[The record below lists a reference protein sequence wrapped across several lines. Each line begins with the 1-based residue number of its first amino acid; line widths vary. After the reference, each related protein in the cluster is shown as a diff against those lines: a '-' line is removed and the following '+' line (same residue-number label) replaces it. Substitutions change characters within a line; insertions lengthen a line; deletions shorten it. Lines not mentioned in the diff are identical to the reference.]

1 MTVSRHVVVVDSDDR
16 CADALRPHD
25 FVVHV
30 FANTEAAYRAIVGGD
45 VDAVVVHV
53 EETTEFDER
62 IALVRRLQHEPAT
75 CQLPILVVI
84 TQQSDRAS
92 AHRTERFGS
101 ALLQLTTPDCT
112 GVADAVEGLFDE
124 PRFT

>member
-1 MTVSRHVVVVDSDDR
+1 MLVDSDER

-25 FVVHV
+25 FEVSV
-30 FANTEAAYRAIVGGD
+30 FATSDAAYRAIAHGE

-53 EETTEFDER
+53 EESPEFEDR

-84 TQQSDRAS
+84 TQESDRAS
-92 AHRTERFGS
+92 AHRTERFGT
-101 ALLQLTTPDCT
+101 ALIQLTTPDCA
-112 GVADAVEGLFDE
+112 GVPEAVDVLFDE

>member
-1 MTVSRHVVVVDSDDR
+1 MVVDSDDR

-25 FVVHV
+25 FEVVV
-30 FANTEAAYRAIVGGD
+30 FAKIEAAYRAISHGA

-53 EETTEFDER
+53 EETPQFDER

-75 CQLPILVVI
+75 CRLPILVVI
-84 TQQSDRAS
+84 TQESDRAS
-92 AHRTERFGS
+92 AHRTERFGT
-101 ALLQLTTPDCT
+101 ALIQLTTPDCA
-112 GVADAVEGLFDE
+112 GVPDAVDGLFEE